1 MKILL
6 ISFALLFPHINQA
19 QTKPSSRIKK
29 PIIKSTNSI
38 ALKHDKPIEKLMI
51 GDTCYV
57 TTANLPLRGRP
68 TAATPGVI
76 QLRHNTKVAVQEI
89 VNNQWILLT
98 ITTKMLEYED
108 MYLGN
113 VSRAKRLTKYIG
125 G

>member
-1 MKILL
+1 MFMKILL

-76 QLRHNTKVAVQEI
+76 QLRHNTKVTVQEI
-89 VNNQWILLT
+89 VNNQWIL
-98 ITTKMLEYED
+98 IDYYNQD
-108 MYLGN
+108 VGVQGY
-113 VSRAKRLTKYIG
+113 VSRQCVSRKKAD
-125 G
+125 